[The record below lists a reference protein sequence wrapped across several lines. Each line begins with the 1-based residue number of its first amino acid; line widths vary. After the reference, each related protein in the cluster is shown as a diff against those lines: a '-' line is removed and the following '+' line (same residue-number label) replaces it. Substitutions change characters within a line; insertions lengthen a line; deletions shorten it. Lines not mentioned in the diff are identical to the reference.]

1 MSSIIHG
8 YLDFDFDEEFKNLN
22 YANESFNN
30 SVDMQ
35 RWYREGFRHERYTGD
50 LCDMRKPQP
59 SWNQK
64 VIDYFVENFSWQDI
78 GTAYYKMGT
87 GVILP
92 THKDT
97 YKRYVEIFNLQGKE
111 HTIYRAVVFLED
123 WLSGHYGEYDG
134 SAHVHWK
141 KGDYVIWN
149 YDLPHMAAN
158 LGINPRY
165 TLQET
170 GHVE

>member
-30 SVDMQ
+30 SDDMQ
-35 RWYREGFRHERYTGD
+35 RWHREGFRHERYTGD

-97 YKRYVEIFNLQGKE
+97 YKRDGRIFNLQGKE

-165 TLQET
+165 TLQVT